1 MVRAATDA
9 AVRAS
14 ISTPVLAVVAA
25 EAVMATP
32 LFVTVV
38 ITSMK
43 VSGSG
48 WHIGI
53 SSDVFLAAWMPAMR
67 ATSSGLPLG
76 FFGSA
81 LSTAFERA
89 TKAEAVASRRV
100 GGFAL
105 TSTMRAWPASS

>member
-1 MVRAATDA
+1 MEA

-14 ISTPVLAVVAA
+14 ISTPVLAVVAI

-38 ITSMK
+38 ITSIN

-48 WHIGI
+48 WHMGM
-53 SSDVFLAAWMPAMR
+53 SSDVRLAAWIPAMR

-81 LSTAFERA
+81 LRTAFERA
-89 TKAEAVASRRV
+89 TNAEAVASRRV
-100 GGFAL
+100 AGLAL
-105 TSTMRAWPASS
+105 TSTMRAW